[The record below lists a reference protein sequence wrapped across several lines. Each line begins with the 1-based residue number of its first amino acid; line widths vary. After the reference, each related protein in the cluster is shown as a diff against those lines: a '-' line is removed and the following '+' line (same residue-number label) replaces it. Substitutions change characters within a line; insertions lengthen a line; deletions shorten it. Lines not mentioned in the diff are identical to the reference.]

1 MLRTRLIAGSLLA
14 AAMGAVLVADAQLAP
29 YYPCLFACVLLMG
42 ALCAHEFR
50 LLLPVETRPP
60 AVLSVGGVLLL
71 IASNWYFPVFA
82 GTHSVEPL
90 PRFAD
95 PWRLP
100 LFVFTALVMAALLDQ
115 MMRYREPG
123 TSIARVANA
132 VLLFAYLGLLPGLF
146 AQLRW
151 LPDISGLAL
160 TAAIFVPKVG
170 DIGAYFTGRFLGRH
184 KFSPLLSPKKTW
196 EGFIGGMVAAAGT
209 AVGLSY
215 AGPLFPGGLLEAVAF
230 GWSLGLAGV
239 LGDLAE
245 SMLKR
250 DAQVKDA
257 AKSVPGFG
265 GVLDVVDSVLFA
277 APVAYWWLSFAG
289 ARG

>member
-1 MLRTRLIAGSLLA
+1 MLRTRLIAGTLLA
-14 AAMGAVLVADAQLAP
+14 AAIGAILVADANLAP
-29 YYPCLFACVLLMG
+29 YFPCLFVCVLLMG
-42 ALCAHEFR
+42 ILSAHEFR

-60 AVLSVGGVLLL
+60 ALLCLGGVSLLL
-71 IASNWYFPVFA
+71 ASNWYFPNA
-82 GTHSVEPL
+82 AATEYN
-90 PRFAD
+90 FAD

-100 LFVFTALVMAALLDQ
+100 LFLFAALVMAALLDQ
-115 MMRYREPG
+115 MIRFREPG
-123 TSIARVANA
+123 TSITRVANA
-132 VLLFAYLGLLPGLF
+132 TLLFAYLGLLPSFF

-151 LPDISGLAL
+151 LPDIAGLAL

-170 DIGAYFTGRFLGRH
+170 DIGAYFAGRFLGKH

-196 EGFIGGMVAAAGT
+196 EGFVGGMLASAGT

-215 AGPLFPGGLLEAVAF
+215 AGPLFRHGLPEAIAF
-230 GWSLGLAGV
+230 GLTLGVAGV

-277 APVAYWWLSFAG
+277 APIAYWWLS
-289 ARG
+289 R

>member
-1 MLRTRLIAGSLLA
+1 MLRTRLLAGSLLA
-14 AAMGAVLVADAQLAP
+14 AAIGVLLVADAHLAP
-29 YYPCLFACVLLMG
+29 YFPCLFACVLLMG
-42 ALCAHEFR
+42 GLSAREFR
-50 LLLPVETRPP
+50 LLLPPETRPP
-60 AVLSVGGVLLL
+60 AILCLGGVLLL
-71 IASNWYFPVFA
+71 LASNWYFPIA
-82 GTHSVEPL
+82 DDAYN
-90 PRFAD
+90 FAD

-100 LFVFTALVMAALLDQ
+100 LYIFAALVMAALLDQ
-115 MMRYREPG
+115 MIRYREPG
-123 TSIARVANA
+123 TSIARVAHA
-132 VLLFAYLGLLPGLF
+132 VLLFAYLGLLPSFF

-151 LPDISGLAL
+151 LPEIAGLAL

-170 DIGAYFTGRFLGRH
+170 DIGAYFAGRFLGKH

-196 EGFIGGMVAAAGT
+196 EGFVGGLLASAAT
-209 AVGLSY
+209 AVGLSF
-215 AGPLFPGGLLEAVAF
+215 AGPLFRHGLLEAIAF
-230 GWSLGLAGV
+230 GLTLGLAGV

-277 APVAYWWLSFAG
+277 APIAYWWLS
-289 ARG
+289 R

>member
-14 AAMGAVLVADAQLAP
+14 AAMGAVLVADASLAP

-42 ALCAHEFR
+42 VLSAREFL
-50 LLLPVETRPP
+50 LLLPPETRPP
-60 AVLSVGGVLLL
+60 TLLGLGGVLLL
-71 IASNWYFPVFA
+71 LASNWYFPLA
-82 GTHSVEPL
+82 AAEYN
-90 PRFAD
+90 FAD
-95 PWRLP
+95 PWRP
-100 LFVFTALVMAALLDQ
+100 LLYVFAASVITALLDQ
-115 MMRYREPG
+115 MVRYREPG

-132 VLLFAYLGLLPGLF
+132 VLLFAYLGLLPSFL

-160 TAAIFVPKVG
+160 AATIFVPKVG
-170 DIGAYFTGRFLGRH
+170 DIGAYFAGRFLGKHR
-184 KFSPLLSPKKTW
+184 FSPLLSPKKTW
-196 EGFIGGMVAAAGT
+196 EGFVGGLLASAAT

-215 AGPLFPGGLLEAVAF
+215 AGPLFRHGLPEAILF
-230 GWSLGLAGV
+230 GLVLGVAGV

-277 APVAYWWLSFAG
+277 APVAYWWFS
-289 ARG
+289 R